1 MKNIWSILALG
12 LVLAGCGQFYWSR
25 PAATLD
31 DFATDHRACVR
42 AVGVSSGPRYDGAM
56 PKGENVGAA
65 GKAVAIGV
73 GVLTRQDF
81 LIRMRLAPRPLA
93 LTSCWSRPSSI
104 GNASRLTAGDA

>member
-73 GVLTRQDF
+73 GVLTLGAAGGLAVAAGRAGRARALSGMPQGS
-81 LIRMRLAPRPLA
+81 RLATREGR
-93 LTSCWSRPSSI
+93 W
-104 GNASRLTAGDA
+104 